1 MKKDKLIIDLDN
13 TITIDFKNHNY
24 PEKIL
29 NEDVKKAI
37 EKASSEYEIV
47 IFTARNMLTHEGN
60 LEKIL
65 SLTKPVAVNWLK
77 KNEVYYDEIIFGKPF
92 CGKNGYYIDDKNIS
106 IDEFLFKFSGPFCD
120 FSVDIVIPFYNE
132 EKNIL
137 NVYDDVKRMERL
149 FHIKNFIFVD
159 NGSNDNSKKI
169 FNDLKERDHKIKI
182 LEIEK
187 NIGYG
192 YGIKKG
198 LLESKSDY
206 ILINHSDGQF
216 DTFSYFMTHLYE
228 IKNMII
234 ADSIFSFRINRPFKQ
249 KLITYILRLFLS
261 FLNFKKIKEFNGQPK
276 LVKNIFD
283 LHECSKLPNDFSLD
297 YAIYNRIK
305 PKIFFP
311 VIQKSRKEGESSW
324 AGSALRSIKVLKMY
338 IKQSFR

>member
-1 MKKDKLIIDLDN
+1 M
-13 TITIDFKNHNY
+13 
-24 PEKIL
+24 
-29 NEDVKKAI
+29 
-37 EKASSEYEIV
+37 
-47 IFTARNMLTHEGN
+47 
-60 LEKIL
+60 
-65 SLTKPVAVNWLK
+65 
-77 KNEVYYDEIIFGKPF
+77 
-92 CGKNGYYIDDKNIS
+92 
-106 IDEFLFKFSGPFCD
+106 
-120 FSVDIVIPFYNE
+120 
-132 EKNIL
+132 
-137 NVYDDVKRMERL
+137 
-149 FHIKNFIFVD
+149 D

-187 NIGYG
+187 NISYG

-338 IKQSFR
+338 IKQSLGNESLHNQLSYREHEILNEFQVNTYLDLRIGNQTVKEIFEFSLKGLKFKIVKEIKEIEIFLERLLLFHLNS